1 MARAMAK
8 KKRQSSATHAV
19 SGGKPHKAE
28 SSAQV
33 SLDSAPVSGGSSKK
47 ISPQK
52 WHSVYAVIPAMLAL
66 LTSIN
71 TLWNRFA
78 FDDTQQVLG
87 NEFIKR
93 LSDLPL
99 VFTSSVWAFNTESL
113 GVASTDSFYRPLF
126 MTLFTLNYAIFGTA
140 AWGWHLVNV
149 LVHTGVTL
157 LVWLVLKE
165 VTNRKRLSAIAAAL
179 FAVHPAH
186 SESVAWISGITDPLM
201 ALFLLSAFYFYLRFK
216 NSGRKFFVAL
226 ALVLFLAALLSKETA
241 VALPLVIAYCEIF
254 YFRDALGVRKRV
266 LSAATLAVVFVAPAA
281 VYFMMRYIAIGRL
294 LTPPGSR
301 FGINLALATAPLV
314 TVKYLGLMLIPA
326 GYNLQHY
333 TEPVGSFLSFS
344 FIGPLVLVVAVV
356 VAILLAKSRL
366 LAFAGVW
373 FIIWLLPPLAGLRV
387 FVPEYFVQE
396 RYLYLP
402 SIGICL
408 ALAMGVEWLAAR
420 RIFNLSGRM
429 TAAAAATSL
438 LILWSF
444 VYINQNKVWN
454 DTLSLFRHCAA
465 SNPGSTG
472 PLMLL
477 STEYYVQGNRQKAEE
492 ETRRALELDPNCLDA
507 LINLS
512 QFAYNEGKLDSA
524 IERLEHA
531 RDAVSEGPRQRGY
544 LSRIY
549 NDLGSLYAERKN
561 FDLAESYL
569 RQSVEVLPYP
579 KNWSALG
586 DYYFDRG
593 RYEEAL
599 EMYELTQSRTS
610 PRYAAL
616 HLKLGRTYD
625 RLGQTDRAR
634 VEYNKYLDLAPN
646 AKDRNEVFRRL
657 SQL

>member
-1 MARAMAK
+1 MAK

-19 SGGKPHKAE
+19 SAGKPHKAE

-33 SLDSAPVSGGSSKK
+33 ALDSATVSGGSSNK
-47 ISPQK
+47 ISLQEC
-52 WHSVYAVIPAMLAL
+52 HSVYAVIPAMLAL

-87 NEFIKR
+87 NEIIKR
-93 LSDLPL
+93 LSNLPM
-99 VFTSSVWAFNTESL
+99 VFTTSVWAFNTESL
-113 GVASTDSFYRPLF
+113 SLASTDSYYRPLF

-165 VTNRKRLSAIAAAL
+165 VTNRKGLSAIAAAL

-201 ALFLLSAFYFYLRFK
+201 ALFLLPAFYFYLRFK
-216 NSGRKFFVAL
+216 NSGRKFFMVL
-226 ALVLFLAALLSKETA
+226 GLVLFLPALLSKETA
-241 VALPLVIAYCEIF
+241 LALPLVIVYCEIF
-254 YFRDALGVRKRV
+254 YFRDTLGVRKRV
-266 LSAATLAVVFVAPAA
+266 VSAATLAVVFVAPAA

-294 LTPPGSR
+294 LTPPAPR

-314 TVKYLGLMLIPA
+314 ILKYLGLMLIPA
-326 GYNLQHY
+326 GYSLQHY
-333 TEPVGSFLSFS
+333 IAPVGSFLSLS

-356 VAILLAKSRL
+356 VTILLAKSRL

-373 FIIWLLPPLAGLRV
+373 FIIWLLPPLAGLRT
-387 FVPEYFVQE
+387 FEPEYFVQE

-420 RIFNLSGRM
+420 WIFNLSARK

-444 VYINQNKVWN
+444 VYVNQNKVWS
-454 DTLSLFRHCAA
+454 DTLSVFRHCAA
-465 SNPGSTG
+465 SDPGSTP
-472 PLMLL
+472 PLILL

-549 NDLGSLYAERKN
+549 NDLGSLYAERKK

-569 RQSVEVLPYP
+569 KQSVEVLPYP

-610 PRYAAL
+610 PRYAPL

-625 RLGQTDRAR
+625 RLGQAERAR
-634 VEYNKYLDLAPN
+634 DEYNKYLDLAPN